1 MPSPIRIDVATPSR
15 SYPVLV
21 GSGLLPQLRRALD
34 EVGCGTRRFLVSN
47 QTVWRFWGDSVREA
61 LPDAEAVMVPDGERF
76 KILPTVARI
85 YDALQRAGADRSSVL
100 ITIGGGVVG
109 DMGGF
114 AAATYMRGITLVHVP
129 TTLLAQVDASV
140 GGKVGVNLASGKNLV
155 GAFYQPALVLI
166 DPDVLQTLPRREFRA
181 GIYEIIKY
189 GVACSRDLF
198 VQLRGGLGPVS
209 RRDAATLTPVI
220 AECCRIKAEIVGGDE
235 REAGPRRVLNF
246 GHTAGHAIEALTRYR
261 RFLHGEAVAYGMLVA
276 AELAVGRG
284 LMNRDDR
291 DTLASLIAQ
300 LGPLPPLGD
309 LAAPAVLE
317 QMRRDKKAVEGRVL
331 MVLPAGIGTTTIAD
345 DVTDDELMK
354 ALTGVGLAESA

>member
-1 MPSPIRIDVATPSR
+1 MSSPIRIDVATPSR

-34 EVGCGTRRFLVSN
+34 EAGCGTRRFLVSN
-47 QTVWRFWGDSVREA
+47 QTVWRFWGDAVREA

-85 YDALQRAGADRSSVL
+85 YDTLQRAGADRSAVL
-100 ITIGGGVVG
+100 ITVGGGVVG

-140 GGKVGVNLASGKNLV
+140 GGKVGVNLPGGKNLV
-155 GAFYQPALVLI
+155 GAFHQPALVLT
-166 DPDVLQTLPRREFRA
+166 DPEVLQTLPRREFRA
-181 GIYEIIKY
+181 GIYEVIKY

-198 VQLRGGLGPVS
+198 VRLQGGLGPIS

-220 AECCRIKAEIVGGDE
+220 ADCCRIKAEIVGRDE
-235 REAGPRRVLNF
+235 REAGPRRILNF
-246 GHTAGHAIEALTRYR
+246 GHTAGHALEALTRYR

-276 AELAVGRG
+276 AELALARG
-284 LMNRDDR
+284 LMSADDR
-291 DTLASLIAQ
+291 DALASLIVQ

-309 LAAPAVLE
+309 LAAPATIE
-317 QMRRDKKAVEGRVL
+317 QMRRDKKVHEGRL
-331 MVLPAGIGTTTIAD
+331 HMVLPAAIGSASIVD
-345 DVTDDELMK
+345 DVTDDELMR

>member
-34 EVGCGTRRFLVSN
+34 EAGCGTRRFLVSN
-47 QTVWRFWGDSVREA
+47 QTVWRFWGDAVREA

-100 ITIGGGVVG
+100 ITVGGGVVG

-140 GGKVGVNLASGKNLV
+140 GGKVGVNLTAGKNLV
-155 GAFYQPALVLI
+155 GAFYQPALVLT
-166 DPDVLQTLPRREFRA
+166 DPETLRTLPRREFRA
-181 GIYEIIKY
+181 GIYEVIKY
-189 GVACSRDLF
+189 GVACSRALF
-198 VQLRGGLGPVS
+198 ERLQDGLGPIS
-209 RRDAATLTPVI
+209 RRDAATLVPVI
-220 AECCRIKAEIVGGDE
+220 ADCCRIKAEIVGGDE
-235 REAGPRRVLNF
+235 REAGPRRLLNF
-246 GHTAGHAIEALTRYR
+246 GHTAGHALESLTRYQ

-276 AELAVGRG
+276 AELALVRK
-284 LMNRDDR
+284 LMSADDQ
-291 DTLASLIAQ
+291 DALASLIAQ

-309 LAAPAVLE
+309 LAAPAMIE
-317 QMRRDKKAVEGRVL
+317 QMRRDKKVLEGRL
-331 MVLPAGIGTTTIAD
+331 HMVLPAGIGTASIVE
-345 DVTDDELMK
+345 DVSDDELMR
-354 ALTGVGLAESA
+354 ALTAVGLAESA

>member
-1 MPSPIRIDVATPSR
+1 MSSPIRIDVATPSR

-21 GSGLLPQLRRALD
+21 GAGLLPQLRRALD
-34 EVGCGTRRFLVSN
+34 EAGCGTRRFLVSN
-47 QTVWRFWGDSVREA
+47 QTVWRFWGDAVREA

-85 YDALQRAGADRSSVL
+85 YDTLQRAGADRSAVL
-100 ITIGGGVVG
+100 ITVGGGVVG

-140 GGKVGVNLASGKNLV
+140 GGKVGVNLTGGKNLV
-155 GAFYQPALVLI
+155 GAFHQPALVLT

-181 GIYEIIKY
+181 GIYEVIKY

-198 VQLRGGLGPVS
+198 VRLQGGLGPIS

-220 AECCRIKAEIVGGDE
+220 AACCRIKAEIVGSDE
-235 REAGPRRVLNF
+235 REAGPRRLLNF
-246 GHTAGHAIEALTRYR
+246 GHTAGHALETLTRYR

-276 AELAVGRG
+276 GELALARG
-284 LMNRDDR
+284 LMRADDR
-291 DTLASLIAQ
+291 DAVASLIAQ

-309 LAAPAVLE
+309 LAAPAIVE
-317 QMRRDKKAVEGRVL
+317 QMRRDKKVLDGRL
-331 MVLPAGIGTTTIAD
+331 HMVLPGAIGTASIVD
-345 DVTDDELMK
+345 DVTDDELMR
-354 ALTGVGLAESA
+354 ALTDVGFAESG

>member
-15 SYPVLV
+15 LYPVLV
-21 GSGLLPQLRRALD
+21 GPGLLSQLRRALD
-34 EVGCGTRRFLVSN
+34 EAGCGTRRFLVSN
-47 QTVWRFWGDSVREA
+47 QTVWRFWGDAVREA

-76 KILPTVARI
+76 KTLPTVARI
-85 YDALQRAGADRSSVL
+85 FDTLQHAGADRSAVL
-100 ITIGGGVVG
+100 ITVGGGVVG

-140 GGKVGVNLASGKNLV
+140 GGKVGVNLPGGKNLV
-155 GAFYQPALVLI
+155 GAFHQPALVLT
-166 DPDVLQTLPRREFRA
+166 DPEVLRTLPRREFRA

-189 GVACSRDLF
+189 GVVCSRDLF
-198 VQLRGGLGPVS
+198 VRLQGGLGPIS

-220 AECCRIKAEIVGGDE
+220 ADCCRIKAEIVGGDE
-235 REAGPRRVLNF
+235 REEGPRRLLNF
-246 GHTAGHAIEALTRYR
+246 GHTAGHALEALTRYR

-276 AELAVGRG
+276 AELGLVRG
-284 LMNRDDR
+284 LMRSDDR
-291 DTLASLIAQ
+291 DALASLIAQ

-309 LAAPAVLE
+309 LGAPAVIEL
-317 QMRRDKKAVEGRVL
+317 MRRDKKVHEGRL
-331 MVLPAGIGTTTIAD
+331 HMVLPAEIGRASIVD
-345 DVTDDELMK
+345 DVTDDELVR

>member
-1 MPSPIRIDVATPSR
+1 MSSPIRIDVATPSR

-21 GSGLLPQLRRALD
+21 GAGLLPQLRRALD
-34 EVGCGTRRFLVSN
+34 EAGCGTRRFLVSN
-47 QTVWRFWGDSVREA
+47 QTVWRFWGDAVREA

-85 YDALQRAGADRSSVL
+85 YDTLQRAGADRSAVL
-100 ITIGGGVVG
+100 ITVGGGVVG

-140 GGKVGVNLASGKNLV
+140 GGKVGVNLTGGKNLV
-155 GAFYQPALVLI
+155 GAFHQPALVLT

-181 GIYEIIKY
+181 GIYEVIKY

-198 VQLRGGLGPVS
+198 VRLQGGLGPIS

-220 AECCRIKAEIVGGDE
+220 AACCRIKAEIVGSDE
-235 REAGPRRVLNF
+235 REAGPRRLLNF
-246 GHTAGHAIEALTRYR
+246 GHTAGHALETLTRYR

-276 AELAVGRG
+276 GELALARG
-284 LMNRDDR
+284 LMRADDR
-291 DTLASLIAQ
+291 DAVASLIAQ

-309 LAAPAVLE
+309 LAAPAIVE
-317 QMRRDKKAVEGRVL
+317 QMRRDKKVLDGRL
-331 MVLPAGIGTTTIAD
+331 HMVLPGAIGTASIVD
-345 DVTDDELMK
+345 DVTDDELMR
-354 ALTGVGLAESA
+354 ALTDVGFAESA